1 MTIAVGDKIPAG
13 KFRNR
18 TAEGNKEITTDELFA
33 GKKVVLF
40 AVPGA
45 FTPTCN
51 DTHLPG
57 FVVASDELRAKGV
70 DTIACTAVNDHF
82 VMASWGK
89 TTGAQDHILMLADG
103 NGDFAKSI
111 GLTLDLTGIGLSR
124 AFAPLRHDRRR
135 WCREVPRRR
144 IGSRSGRFERQSCA
158 REPLGRHGLRKAG
171 ATLPPA
177 HP

>member
-89 TTGAQDHILMLADG
+89 ATGAQDHILMLADG

-111 GLTLDLTGIGLSR
+111 GLTLDLTGIGLSVR
-124 AFAPLRHDRRR
+124 SRRYAMIVDDGVVKYLGVESGP
-135 WCREVPRRR
+135 EVAA
-144 IGSRSGRFERQSCA
+144 SSAQAVLEN
-158 REPLGRHGLRKAG
+158 L
-171 ATLPPA
+171 
-177 HP
+177 

>member
-70 DTIACTAVNDHF
+70 DIIACTAVNDHF

-89 TTGAQDHILMLADG
+89 ATGAQDHILMLADG
-103 NGDFAKSI
+103 NGDFAKAI
-111 GLTLDLTGIGLSR
+111 GLPLDLTGIGLGVRSR
-124 AFAPLRHDRRR
+124 RYAMIVNDGTVTYLGVESGP
-135 WCREVPRRR
+135 EVAA
-144 IGSRSGRFERQSCA
+144 SSA
-158 REPLGRHGLRKAG
+158 KAV
-171 ATLPPA
+171 LENL
-177 HP
+177 